1 MVVISFEDTSL
12 TTVVLKGGILEG
24 MLVVVGMLVV
34 ELDNEGIDV
43 VVVVPKPSIEEKV
56 SKNELLEDALLFVV
70 VS

>member
-12 TTVVLKGGILEG
+12 TTVVLKDAVLGG
-24 MLVVVGMLVV
+24 MLVVK
-34 ELDNEGIDV
+34 LDDEGIDV